1 MTTAPCDLPRRALPF
16 PSRFFFFV
24 ENIPMQISIVC
35 DSGYG
40 HTAKPAQSVAQGVR
54 SVAGA
59 EARLAETVRR
69 LQPA

>member
-1 MTTAPCDLPRRALPF
+1 
-16 PSRFFFFV
+16 
-24 ENIPMQISIVC
+24 MQISIVC

-40 HTAKPAQSVAQGVR
+40 HTAKPAQSVAGT
-54 SVAGA
+54 

>member
-1 MTTAPCDLPRRALPF
+1 
-16 PSRFFFFV
+16 
-24 ENIPMQISIVC
+24 MQISIVC

-59 EARLAETVRR
+59 QARLAETVRR